1 MRMFRDKQGA
11 ELSVNVVIIAILAI
25 LVLVIVAFILTGGA
39 SKFADTVR
47 RIISPV
53 PKASDLSFAIS
64 ECKTLCSVGG
74 TLQNPKESGYCKKRI
89 DYRYTDDDQTEQEV
103 KGASCSADDR
113 LKSQAPCNIEC

>member
-1 MRMFRDKQGA
+1 MDKKGA

-74 TLQNPKESGYCKKRI
+74 TLENPKESDYCKKRI
-89 DYRYTDDDQTEQEV
+89 DYRYTETEPEV